1 MVRIS
6 ADTDQLQELQRLLGN
21 STKKI
26 KREIATAI
34 NATKKKVAS
43 QVAKEITKELATSQK
58 VVKEQINARDKANA
72 QKLSATV
79 TLKKSQRIALREFG
93 ARQNKK
99 GVSYKISKTKGRK
112 LIPGAFQGPRP
123 GAVKVSWRGHVFI
136 RVGKPRLPI
145 RRLSGP
151 SPWGVYVKGG
161 RDPMIRREA
170 REELRKQVDR
180 RIRFLKLKQQG
191 TI

>member
-1 MVRIS
+1 MLRIS
-6 ADTDQLQELQRLLGN
+6 ADTDQIKKLQKLLKG
-21 STKKI
+21 SEKRI

-58 VVKEQINARDKANA
+58 VVKEQINAKDKASA
-72 QKLSATV
+72 QKLQAVITV
-79 TLKKSQRIALREFG
+79 KKSKRIALREFG

-123 GAVKVSWRGHVFI
+123 GAVNVRWRGHVFI
-136 RVGKPRLPI
+136 RQGKPRLPI

-161 RDPMIRREA
+161 RDPIVRKDA
-170 REELRKQVDR
+170 RAELRKQIDR